1 MEESIVL
8 NDGNDSESGV
18 IRDEK
23 GRLLK
28 GSVLNPKG
36 KPKGRNWISTLAELA
51 ETKVRGGGGATRAE
65 IILKKLLEEAESG
78 NLVATNTI
86 LDRLEGKAIQRTA
99 IDHTSG
105 GEPLNA
111 SISFVDPMSP
121 IDITP
126 PQNAPDE

>member
-1 MEESIVL
+1 MVGLMTPES
-8 NDGNDSESGV
+8 
-18 IRDEK
+18 EK
-23 GRLLK
+23 PEIKRNAK
-28 GSVLNPKG
+28 GQLMPGSANLNPAG
-36 KPKGRNWISTLAELA
+36 RPKGRNWISTLAELA

-86 LDRLEGKAIQRTA
+86 LDRLSGKAIQRSS

-111 SISFVDPMSP
+111 SISFIDPINT

-126 PQNAPDE
+126 PQNAPEE